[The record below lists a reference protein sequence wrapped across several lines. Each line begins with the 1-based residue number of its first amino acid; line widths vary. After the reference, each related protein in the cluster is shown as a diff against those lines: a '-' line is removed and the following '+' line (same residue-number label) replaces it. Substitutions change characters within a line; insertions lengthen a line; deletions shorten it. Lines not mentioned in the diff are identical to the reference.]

1 MAISPFEAAP
11 DSMNPS
17 SSSQAG
23 QVVPVPAVSLR
34 DLLPTDAAAY
44 RAVRLRAL
52 ADFPEAFT
60 SSAKEEAASAD
71 AWSVE
76 RVTPRAGRVLMG
88 AFVGDTLG
96 GTAGLIRLPRQKER
110 HKADLFGMYVGPE
123 HGGRHIGRQLVDALI
138 ATGRTWPGLEQ
149 ITLTVTRGNARAQ
162 RLYHEAGFVTF
173 GIEHRAIKV
182 GATYYDKEHMVLFL
196 NPS

>member
-1 MAISPFEAAP
+1 M
-11 DSMNPS
+11 
-17 SSSQAG
+17 
-23 QVVPVPAVSLR
+23 SLR
-34 DLLPTDAAAY
+34 ELLPTDAAAY

-60 SSAKEEAASAD
+60 SSAEEEAPSAD

-76 RVTPRAGRVLMG
+76 RLTPRPGRTFMG
-88 AFVGDTLG
+88 AFVGEVLA
-96 GTAGLIRLPRQKER
+96 GTAGLVRLPRHKER
-110 HKADLFGMYVGPE
+110 HKADLVGMYVEPE
-123 HGGRHIGRQLVDALI
+123 FGGRHIGRQLVEALI

-149 ITLTVTRGNARAQ
+149 VTLSVTRGNARAQ